1 MKKKVVIIA
10 ALLMIVSILAS
21 CSLINSSTTSTS
33 TANASGVTTTT
44 KGTVNTNIP
53 SSVLGSVSDLE
64 TTLETIY
71 AAVSPSVVLI
81 NDNLPATSTSLGGA
95 ASGSGFVWDTQGD
108 IVTNNHVIDGA
119 TDITVTFSDGTMV
132 NASLV
137 GADSNSDLAV
147 LKVNPSGLN
156 LQPVTLDT
164 NTPIVG
170 QLAIAIGNPYD
181 EQNTLTVGFVSA
193 VGRLI
198 PTPTTENT
206 TGPTYSIPDII
217 QTDAA
222 INPGSSGGVLLN
234 DSGKVIGITQS
245 FETSS
250 DSSSGV
256 NFAIPASIVEQ
267 VIPALINTGV
277 YLHPYL
283 GVTVTSLDPA
293 TAAAMNLASGQRGAL
308 IEAVTSG
315 SPADKAGLKAGSATF
330 NDNGEQITIG
340 GDVIIGFQV
349 SGGTYET
356 VKSSDDLIT
365 YLADQGIVGQ
375 PVTLTIIRG
384 GKQMTI
390 TVTPAARPTS

>member
-1 MKKKVVIIA
+1 MKKKLTII
-10 ALLMIVSILAS
+10 LSMVMIVTTLAG
-21 CSLINSSTTSTS
+21 CSLVNSSTTLTS

-44 KGTVNTNIP
+44 KSTVNTSIP

-81 NDNLPATSTSLGGA
+81 NDNMPASSTSPGGPA
-95 ASGSGFVWDTQGD
+95 LGSGFVWDTKGD

-119 TDITVTFSDGTMV
+119 SNITVTFSDGTVV

-164 NTPIVG
+164 NTPLVG
-170 QLAIAIGNPYD
+170 ELAVAIGNPYG

-198 PTPTTENT
+198 PTDENA

-217 QTDAA
+217 QTDTA
-222 INPGSSGGVLLN
+222 INPGNSGGVLLN
-234 DSGKVIGITQS
+234 DSGKVIGVTQS
-245 FETSS
+245 IDTSS
-250 DSSSGV
+250 GSSSGV
-256 NFAIPASIVEQ
+256 GFAIPASIVEQ
-267 VIPALINTGV
+267 VIPALINSGV
-277 YLHPYL
+277 YQHPYL

-293 TAAAMNLASGQRGAL
+293 TASAMNLTSSQRGAL

-315 SPADKAGLKAGSATF
+315 SPADKAGLKAGSSTF
-330 NDNGEQITIG
+330 NDNGSQITIG
-340 GDVIIGFQV
+340 GDVIIAFNGQA
-349 SGGTYET
+349 

-365 YLADQGIVGQ
+365 YLADQGVVGQ
-375 PVTLTIIRG
+375 SATLTIIRG
-384 GKQMTI
+384 GKQMDI
-390 TVTPAARPTS
+390 KVTPGARPTS

>member
-1 MKKKVVIIA
+1 MKKKLIIIA
-10 ALLMIVSILAS
+10 AMLMIVSTLAS
-21 CSLINSSTTSTS
+21 CTLINSSTTAISA
-33 TANASGVTTTT
+33 ANASGGTTTT
-44 KGTVNTNIP
+44 STINTNIP

-71 AAVSPSVVLI
+71 AAVSPSVVMI
-81 NDNLPATSTSLGGA
+81 TDDMPASATSAGGQFE
-95 ASGSGFVWDTQGD
+95 GSGFIWDTKGD

-119 TDITVTFSDGTMV
+119 SNIQVTFSDGTV
-132 NASLV
+132 VSASLV

-147 LKVNPSGLN
+147 LKINPSGLT
-156 LQPVTLDT
+156 LQPLTLDT
-164 NTPIVG
+164 NTPLVG
-170 QLAIAIGNPYD
+170 ELAIAIGNPYG

-198 PTPTTENT
+198 PTTENA

-222 INPGSSGGVLLN
+222 INPGNSGGVLLN

-245 FETSS
+245 IDTSS
-250 DSSSGV
+250 GSSSGV
-256 NFAIPASIVEQ
+256 GFAIPASIVEQ

-277 YLHPYL
+277 YQHPYL

-293 TAAAMNLASGQRGAL
+293 IAAKMNLTTGQRGAL

-315 SPADKAGLKAGSATF
+315 SPADKAGLKAGSASFDDDGLQVTV
-330 NDNGEQITIG
+330 G
-340 GDVIIGFQV
+340 GDVIIAFNGQA
-349 SGGTYET
+349 

-365 YLADQGIVGQ
+365 YLADQGVVGQ
-375 PVTLTIIRG
+375 SATLTIIRG
-384 GKQMTI
+384 GKQMNI
-390 TVTPAARPTS
+390 TVTPAARPAS

>member
-1 MKKKVVIIA
+1 MKKKLLIVA
-10 ALLMIVSILAS
+10 GLLMMVGALTG
-21 CSLINSSTTSTS
+21 CLNPSSTTTTAAAAST
-33 TANASGVTTTT
+33 GTTTT
-44 KGTVNTNIP
+44 INGSASTSLVT
-53 SSVLGSVSDLE
+53 SVSGLE

-71 AAVSPSVVLI
+71 SQVSPSVVLI
-81 NDNLPATSTSLGGA
+81 NDNMPASSTSLGGPA
-95 ASGSGFVWDTQGD
+95 LGSGFVWDTKGD

-119 TDITVTFSDGTMV
+119 SNITVTFSDGTVV

-164 NTPIVG
+164 NTPQVG
-170 QLAIAIGNPYD
+170 ELAVAIGNPFG

-198 PTPTTENT
+198 PTDINA
-206 TGPTYSIPDII
+206 TGPSYSIPDII
-217 QTDAA
+217 QTDAS
-222 INPGSSGGVLLN
+222 INPGNSGGVLLN
-234 DSGKVIGITQS
+234 DAGKVIGVTQS
-245 FETSS
+245 IDTSS
-250 DSSSGV
+250 GSSSGV
-256 NFAIPASIVEQ
+256 GFAIPASIVQQ

-277 YLHPYL
+277 YQHPYL

-293 TAAAMNLASGQRGAL
+293 TASAMNLTSSQRGAL

-315 SPADKAGLKAGSATF
+315 SPADRAGLKAGTSTF
-330 NDNGEQITIG
+330 NDNGAQITTG
-340 GDVIIGFQV
+340 GDVIIAFNGQA
-349 SGGTYET
+349 

-365 YLADQGIVGQ
+365 YLADQGVVGQ
-375 PVTLTIIRG
+375 FATLTIIRG

-390 TVTPAARPTS
+390 TVKPAARPTS

>member
-1 MKKKVVIIA
+1 MKKKLLIVA
-10 ALLMIVSILAS
+10 GFLLMVGALTG
-21 CSLINSSTTSTS
+21 CLNPSSTT
-33 TANASGVTTTT
+33 TAAAGATTVDTVTTT
-44 KGTVNTNIP
+44 KG
-53 SSVLGSVSDLE
+53 SSSTSLVTSVSGLE

-71 AAVSPSVVLI
+71 TQVSPSVVLI
-81 NDNLPATSTSLGGA
+81 NDNMPASSTSLGGPA
-95 ASGSGFVWDTQGD
+95 LGSGFVWDTKGD

-119 TDITVTFSDGTMV
+119 SNITVTFSDGTLV
-132 NASLV
+132 DASLV

-147 LKVNPSGLN
+147 LKVNPNGLN

-164 NTPIVG
+164 DTPQVG
-170 QLAIAIGNPYD
+170 ELAVAIGNPFG

-198 PTPTTENT
+198 PTTENA

-222 INPGSSGGVLLN
+222 INPGNSGGVLLN

-245 FETSS
+245 IDTSS
-250 DSSSGV
+250 GSSSGV
-256 NFAIPASIVEQ
+256 GFAIPASIVEQ

-277 YLHPYL
+277 YQHPYL

-293 TAAAMNLASGQRGAL
+293 TAGAMNLSSSQRGAL

-315 SPADKAGLKAGSATF
+315 SPADKAGLKAGTSTF
-330 NDNGEQITIG
+330 TDNGAQITIG
-340 GDVIIGFQV
+340 GDVIIAFNGQA
-349 SGGTYET
+349 

-365 YLADQGIVGQ
+365 YLADQGVVGQ
-375 PVTLTIIRG
+375 SATLTIIHG
-384 GKQMTI
+384 GKQMNV
-390 TVTPAARPTS
+390 TVTPGARPAS

>member
-1 MKKKVVIIA
+1 MKKKLMIIA
-10 ALLMIVSILAS
+10 AMLMIVSTLAS
-21 CSLINSSTTSTS
+21 CALINSSTTSTS
-33 TANASGVTTTT
+33 TASASVGTTTT
-44 KGTVNTNIP
+44 TATVNTNIP

-81 NDNLPATSTSLGGA
+81 NDNMPATSTSLGGPA
-95 ASGSGFVWDTQGD
+95 LGSGFVWDTQGD

-119 TDITVTFSDGTMV
+119 TNITVTFSDGTMV

-156 LQPVTLDT
+156 LQPLTLDT

-170 QLAIAIGNPYD
+170 QLAIAIGNPYG

-198 PTPTTENT
+198 PTTENA

-222 INPGSSGGVLLN
+222 INPGNSGGVLLN

-245 FETSS
+245 IDTSS
-250 DSSSGV
+250 GSSSGV
-256 NFAIPASIVEQ
+256 GFAIPASIVEQ

-293 TAAAMNLASGQRGAL
+293 TASAMNLASGQRGAL

-315 SPADKAGLKAGSATF
+315 SPADNAGLKAGSTTF
-330 NDNGEQITIG
+330 NDNGSQITIG
-340 GDVIIGFQV
+340 GDVIIAFNGQA
-349 SGGTYET
+349 

-365 YLADQGIVGQ
+365 YLADQGVVGQ
-375 PVTLTIIRG
+375 SATLTIIRG
-384 GKQMTI
+384 GKQMNI

>member
-1 MKKKVVIIA
+1 
-10 ALLMIVSILAS
+10 
-21 CSLINSSTTSTS
+21 LINSSTTSTS
-33 TANASGVTTTT
+33 TASASVGTTTT
-44 KGTVNTNIP
+44 TATVNTNIP

-81 NDNLPATSTSLGGA
+81 NDNMPATSTSLGGSA
-95 ASGSGFVWDTQGD
+95 LGSGFVWDTQGD

-119 TDITVTFSDGTMV
+119 TNITVTFSDGTMV

-156 LQPVTLDT
+156 LQPLTLDT

-170 QLAIAIGNPYD
+170 QLAIAIGNPYG

-198 PTPTTENT
+198 PTTENA

-222 INPGSSGGVLLN
+222 INPGNSGGVLLN

-245 FETSS
+245 IDTSS
-250 DSSSGV
+250 GSSSGV
-256 NFAIPASIVEQ
+256 GFAIPASIVEQ

-293 TAAAMNLASGQRGAL
+293 TASAMNLASGQRGAL

-315 SPADKAGLKAGSATF
+315 SPADNAGLKAGSTTF
-330 NDNGEQITIG
+330 NDNGSQITIG
-340 GDVIIGFQV
+340 GDVIIAFNGQA
-349 SGGTYET
+349 

-365 YLADQGIVGQ
+365 YLADQGVVGQ
-375 PVTLTIIRG
+375 SATLTIIRG
-384 GKQMTI
+384 GKQMNI

>member
-1 MKKKVVIIA
+1 MKKKLMIIA
-10 ALLMIVSILAS
+10 AMLMIVSTLAS
-21 CSLINSSTTSTS
+21 CALINSSTTSTS
-33 TANASGVTTTT
+33 TASASVGTTTT
-44 KGTVNTNIP
+44 TATVNTNIP

-81 NDNLPATSTSLGGA
+81 NDNMPATSTSLGGSA
-95 ASGSGFVWDTQGD
+95 LGSGFVWDTQGD

-119 TDITVTFSDGTMV
+119 TNITVTFSDGTMV

-156 LQPVTLDT
+156 LQPLTLDT

-170 QLAIAIGNPYD
+170 QLAIAIGNPYG

-198 PTPTTENT
+198 PTTENA

-222 INPGSSGGVLLN
+222 INPGNSGGVLLN

-245 FETSS
+245 IDTSS
-250 DSSSGV
+250 GSSSGV
-256 NFAIPASIVEQ
+256 GFAIPASIVEQ

-293 TAAAMNLASGQRGAL
+293 TASAMNLASGQRGAL

-315 SPADKAGLKAGSATF
+315 SPADNAGLKAGSTTF
-330 NDNGEQITIG
+330 NDNGSQITIG
-340 GDVIIGFQV
+340 GDVIIAFNGQA
-349 SGGTYET
+349 

-365 YLADQGIVGQ
+365 YLADQGVVGQ
-375 PVTLTIIRG
+375 SATLTIIRG
-384 GKQMTI
+384 GKQMNI